1 MALITDESNLFNF
14 IRSVFYSGQY
24 SASWGS
30 QDLANSF
37 AKQNVVYAP
46 TSQPLPYNTNA
57 PEILLTHGFN
67 TYFKMQ
73 GFNASTN
80 RYEVW
85 FSTNKPLLIPPSG
98 HTLSNIEI
106 VLTWIDR

>member
-1 MALITDESNLFNF
+1 MATITDETNLFNLVSS
-14 IRSVFYSGQY
+14 IYYRGQY

-30 QDLANSF
+30 QDFSGQF
-37 AKQNVVYAP
+37 ASTNVAYAP
-46 TSQPLPYNTNA
+46 TSYPLPYNTNA

-73 GFNASTN
+73 GFNASTGA
-80 RYEVW
+80 YEVW
-85 FSTNKPLLIPPSG
+85 YSTNKPLLIPPSG
-98 HTLSNIEI
+98 HRLSNIEI

>member
-1 MALITDESNLFNF
+1 MALITDQSNLFNF
-14 IRSVFYSGQY
+14 ISSTFYRSQY

-30 QDLANSF
+30 EDMAESF
-37 AKQNVVYAP
+37 AGPDIDYSP
-46 TSQPLPYNTNA
+46 TSYPLAYNTNA

-73 GFNASTN
+73 GFNVGTGT
-80 RYEVW
+80 YEVW
-85 FSTNKPLLIPPSG
+85 YSTNKPLLIPPSG
-98 HTLSNIEI
+98 NALSQIEI

>member
-1 MALITDESNLFNF
+1 MALITDESNLFSF
-14 IRSVFYSGQY
+14 VHPITWKGQY

-30 QDLANSF
+30 EDFASSF
-37 AKQNVVYAP
+37 TRASVTYVP
-46 TSQPLPYNTNA
+46 TAQIIPFNNNA
-57 PEILLTHGFN
+57 GLTHGFT

-73 GFNASTN
+73 GYNESAR

-85 FSTNKPLLIPPSG
+85 FSEATPLLIPPSG
-98 HTLSNIEI
+98 NRLSNIEI